1 MGPVDSNGSI
11 AATGDVTSYLALLD
25 KVLEDRL
32 VSADEADALMGV
44 ANDWGLSG
52 EEVCSA
58 HRTYLG
64 ELAHAALAD
73 GVVTE
78 SERRDLLEVA
88 RLLGF
93 DSRTLDSVLAAARCC
108 SGSPR
113 ELTESAERSESS
125 LVGKSVCFTGAL
137 TCKIKG
143 TPISRETAQQLASQA
158 GLLIADS
165 VTKSLEILVVADPHS
180 LSSKA
185 QKARKYGTRIMAEPV
200 FWQTLGV
207 QVD

>member
-1 MGPVDSNGSI
+1 MGPVNPASSI

-78 SERRDLLEVA
+78 FERRDLLEVA

-108 SGSPR
+108 SDSPR
-113 ELTESAERSESS
+113 ELTESAQRLESS
-125 LVGKSVCFTGAL
+125 LAGKSVCFTGAL

-143 TPISRETAQQLASQA
+143 TPISRETAQQLAFQA
-158 GLLIADS
+158 GMVIADN
-165 VTKSLEILVVADPHS
+165 VTKSLEILVVADPYS
-180 LSSKA
+180 LSGKA
-185 QKARKYGTRIMAEPV
+185 QKARKYGTRIMAESV

-207 QVD
+207 KVD